1 MVIRRYFL
9 RARIFI
15 TISDLEIT
23 SDDYTSCLFEFKN
36 GIMGELHL
44 DLLQP
49 EESRSMKVIGS
60 KGVMIVNLMTNT
72 LKFNTVENPEW
83 ITEAFEVDWDKVYE
97 EEDSNI
103 INVLEA
109 KMLRTTDIEQGAKVM
124 QFIEAVRQSS
134 ANGSRIR
141 LPLHG

>member
-1 MVIRRYFL
+1 M
-9 RARIFI
+9 

-49 EESRSMKVIGS
+49 EESRYMKVIGS

-72 LKFNTVENPEW
+72 LKFNTIENTEW
-83 ITEAFEVDWDKVYE
+83 VSESYEVNWDEVYK

-103 INVLEA
+103 IKRIRGEDAN
-109 KMLRTTDIEQGAKVM
+109 TTDIEQGAKVM

-134 ANGSRIR
+134 ANGTRIR
-141 LPLHG
+141 LPLYG